1 MKPSPGRRSP
11 AVRAA
16 VALGLIAVAVLGLA
30 PVMALGATEAGATN
44 TPYVVKTVRL
54 ASNSVTTARWNPC
67 QPAIA
72 WRSNLQGLPAAARP
86 ALLNQLRQAFT
97 RLAGADGMK
106 YHYLG
111 DTDFVPR
118 QNNLVAQPADIVVAA
133 VSKSATDFD
142 FTDTSLGYG
151 GALWATWYGDS
162 GEGAAIVRGYA
173 ILVPSGLAKLKPG
186 FGAGRS
192 QGDLILHELGHATG
206 LEHTADHGQQMFATL
221 TPAAPR
227 GYARGDLAGLSK
239 LGIRPGCID
248 IPARVNVKD
257 YN

>member
-1 MKPSPGRRSP
+1 MKPSPGRRTP

-16 VALGLIAVAVLGLA
+16 LALALMAGAVLGLV
-30 PVMALGATEAGATN
+30 PVMALGATEAGATR

-54 ASNSVTTARWNPC
+54 ASNSITTARWNPC

-72 WRSNLQGLPAAARP
+72 WRANLQGLKAAARP
-86 ALLNQLRQAFT
+86 AMIDQLRKAFA
-97 RLAGADGMK
+97 RLAAADGMR

-111 DTDFVPR
+111 DTAFVPR

-133 VSKSATDFD
+133 VDKSATDFQ
-142 FTDTSLGYG
+142 FTDNSLGYG
-151 GALWATWYGDS
+151 GSLWATWYGDS

-173 ILVPSGLAKLKPG
+173 ILIPSGLAKLKPG

-206 LEHTADHGQQMFATL
+206 LEHTADSSQQMFATL
-221 TPAAPR
+221 TPGAPR
-227 GYARGDLAGLSK
+227 GYARGDLAGLGK

-248 IPARVNVKD
+248 IPARVDVKD